1 MSHHITFGERS
12 ATGSELRLQVLE
24 EPQVEID
31 LFVFWAVE
39 RADLRGSHAA
49 SRRDLVGEDHG
60 LGGLVLPA
68 ALFELVL
75 PELLH
80 AVHITH
86 DPAVLSPVRV
96 CTGAA
101 VLLEGAGAGRSST
114 SGIQHGAQI

>member
-1 MSHHITFGERS
+1 MSHHITFGQRS

-31 LFVFWAVE
+31 LFVFRAVE

-86 DPAVLSPVRV
+86 DPAVLSPVCV
-96 CTGAA
+96 CYGAVVMLDGGGSGRRYITG
-101 VLLEGAGAGRSST
+101 
-114 SGIQHGAQI
+114 